1 MLYIILF
8 TLTEPIGYISN
19 LCNCTVTYLF
29 LTRSKKKTKK
39 QKNFEGTKGVI
50 RSRKSKGRQ
59 FNDQKKKDRWTNNV
73 LQNTTHKTNDRSSNT
88 NSTTKGSEVV

>member
-1 MLYIILF
+1 MKFTINIFNKLYKCYTCILF

-39 QKNFEGTKGVI
+39 QKNFAD
-50 RSRKSKGRQ
+50 
-59 FNDQKKKDRWTNNV
+59 NDTSTSTIVLNSMRMWQIKNYKDEPQAKK
-73 LQNTTHKTNDRSSNT
+73 
-88 NSTTKGSEVV
+88 